1 MTDACIVCLEDLE
14 VAVVQQQEEEE
25 EEKVGVPA
33 PVPAP
38 ILVVQD
44 PQTHSPAPRELER
57 GTAGKEPGFEQSL
70 RRQCISSGKGA
81 ANGNDNNALCVAQIK
96 PCDHV
101 LHDHCLREWS
111 QKANS
116 CPICRAS
123 FNLVLVLDGVGGKLS
138 AFFIFLYFAFEG
150 EIGWIIVLRRRDV
163 IFEFLVGFMS
173 GRCLWR

>member
-14 VAVVQQQEEEE
+14 VVVVQQQEEEE
-25 EEKVGVPA
+25 KVGVPD

-38 ILVVQD
+38 SSVVQD
-44 PQTHSPAPRELER
+44 PQTHSPEALELER
-57 GTAGKEPGFEQSL
+57 GNAGKEPEVEHLQ
-70 RRQCISSGKGA
+70 RRQCISSGKS
-81 ANGNDNNALCVAQIK
+81 NGNGNGNGNGDNALCVAQIK

-138 AFFIFLYFAFEG
+138 TLLYISFSRATFGVLLYCDG
-150 EIGWIIVLRRRDV
+150 EIAV
-163 IFEFLVGFMS
+163 FEILVGYTF
-173 GRCLWR
+173 GGL

>member
-14 VAVVQQQEEEE
+14 VAAVQQQEE

-57 GTAGKEPGFEQSL
+57 GTAGKEPEFEQSL

-81 ANGNDNNALCVAQIK
+81 ANGNGNNALCVAQIK

-138 AFFIFLYFAFEG
+138 AFLIFLFC
-150 EIGWIIVLRRRDV
+150 LRGRDWV
-163 IFEFLVGFMS
+163 DYCIATK
-173 GRCLWR
+173 RCHF